1 MVANITTGKDVY
13 GALAYN
19 QEKVDRGDGKVLL
32 THIVREPADG
42 RFNVAATAEDL
53 LRWMPSHYRTEK
65 PVVHVSLNP
74 APEDRLDDG
83 QLAEIAGAY
92 MERMGWGGQP
102 YIVFKHTDI
111 GREHIHIVSV
121 QVAQGRFLGGTVL
134 FYVLGKLFGYTETFS
149 QPFFI
154 FMMGVISVFIPIS
167 ALSLIFYVVIF
178 LELLH
183 VSLEVTLF
191 FALVVVLYFLVYQ
204 RVFPETRIYLMMVPI
219 FFYFQLPA
227 CLPIFVGMF
236 CGIAGLPAILM
247 GTVIYYLSNILQQ
260 TMNQLASGSA
270 HGKVY
275 SLIAAR
281 AIDNKDLLLY
291 FVVFCLVT
299 ALVTAIRKRGV
310 AHGWNISILAGGVV
324 YLICMFIGGYLV
336 NNEINITSQIG
347 TIIGSIAI
355 ALIIQFLY
363 NVIDY
368 TREETFEFED
378 EEYYYYVRAIPK
390 VTVEEEEFNV
400 TQITVP
406 SHRFSL
412 KRKEHKQEHKEQDKE
427 KGEEI

>member
-1 MVANITTGKDVY
+1 M
-13 GALAYN
+13 
-19 QEKVDRGDGKVLL
+19 EKLLIYRERFLKFLTARG
-32 THIVREPADG
+32 R
-42 RFNVAATAEDL
+42 
-53 LRWMPSHYRTEK
+53 
-65 PVVHVSLNP
+65 
-74 APEDRLDDG
+74 
-83 QLAEIAGAY
+83 
-92 MERMGWGGQP
+92 
-102 YIVFKHTDI
+102 YIQS
-111 GREHIHIVSV
+111 GM
-121 QVAQGRFLGGTVL
+121 RFLGGTVL
-134 FYVLGKLFGYTETFS
+134 FYVLGELFGYTETFS

-236 CGIAGLPAILM
+236 CGIAGLPA
-247 GTVIYYLSNILQQ
+247 
-260 TMNQLASGSA
+260 

-299 ALVTAIRKRGV
+299 ALVTAIRKRGA

>member
-1 MVANITTGKDVY
+1 
-13 GALAYN
+13 
-19 QEKVDRGDGKVLL
+19 
-32 THIVREPADG
+32 
-42 RFNVAATAEDL
+42 
-53 LRWMPSHYRTEK
+53 
-65 PVVHVSLNP
+65 
-74 APEDRLDDG
+74 
-83 QLAEIAGAY
+83 
-92 MERMGWGGQP
+92 
-102 YIVFKHTDI
+102 
-111 GREHIHIVSV
+111 
-121 QVAQGRFLGGTVL
+121 
-134 FYVLGKLFGYTETFS
+134 
-149 QPFFI
+149 
-154 FMMGVISVFIPIS
+154 
-167 ALSLIFYVVIF
+167 
-178 LELLH
+178 
-183 VSLEVTLF
+183 
-191 FALVVVLYFLVYQ
+191 
-204 RVFPETRIYLMMVPI
+204 MVPI

-260 TMNQLASGSA
+260 TMNQLASGAA

-299 ALVTAIRKRGV
+299 ALVTAIRKRGA

-347 TIIGSIAI
+347 TIIG
-355 ALIIQFLY
+355 
-363 NVIDY
+363 
-368 TREETFEFED
+368 
-378 EEYYYYVRAIPK
+378 RAIPK

>member
-1 MVANITTGKDVY
+1 M
-13 GALAYN
+13 
-19 QEKVDRGDGKVLL
+19 EKLLIYRERFLKFLTARG
-32 THIVREPADG
+32 R
-42 RFNVAATAEDL
+42 
-53 LRWMPSHYRTEK
+53 
-65 PVVHVSLNP
+65 
-74 APEDRLDDG
+74 
-83 QLAEIAGAY
+83 
-92 MERMGWGGQP
+92 
-102 YIVFKHTDI
+102 YIQS
-111 GREHIHIVSV
+111 GM
-121 QVAQGRFLGGTVL
+121 RFLGGTVL
-134 FYVLGKLFGYTETFS
+134 FYVLGELFGYTETFS

-299 ALVTAIRKRGV
+299 ALVTAIRKRGA

-406 SHRFSL
+406 SHGFSL

>member
-1 MVANITTGKDVY
+1 M
-13 GALAYN
+13 
-19 QEKVDRGDGKVLL
+19 EKLLIYRERFLKFLTARG
-32 THIVREPADG
+32 R
-42 RFNVAATAEDL
+42 
-53 LRWMPSHYRTEK
+53 
-65 PVVHVSLNP
+65 
-74 APEDRLDDG
+74 
-83 QLAEIAGAY
+83 
-92 MERMGWGGQP
+92 
-102 YIVFKHTDI
+102 YIQS
-111 GREHIHIVSV
+111 GM
-121 QVAQGRFLGGTVL
+121 RFLGGTVL
-134 FYVLGKLFGYTETFS
+134 FYVLGELFGYTETFS

-227 CLPIFVGMF
+227 CLPIFAGMF

-299 ALVTAIRKRGV
+299 ALVTAIRKRGA

-324 YLICMFIGGYLV
+324 YLICMFIG
-336 NNEINITSQIG
+336 
-347 TIIGSIAI
+347 
-355 ALIIQFLY
+355 
-363 NVIDY
+363 
-368 TREETFEFED
+368 
-378 EEYYYYVRAIPK
+378 
-390 VTVEEEEFNV
+390 
-400 TQITVP
+400 
-406 SHRFSL
+406 
-412 KRKEHKQEHKEQDKE
+412 
-427 KGEEI
+427 

>member
-1 MVANITTGKDVY
+1 M
-13 GALAYN
+13 
-19 QEKVDRGDGKVLL
+19 EKLLIYRERFLKFLTARG
-32 THIVREPADG
+32 R
-42 RFNVAATAEDL
+42 
-53 LRWMPSHYRTEK
+53 
-65 PVVHVSLNP
+65 
-74 APEDRLDDG
+74 
-83 QLAEIAGAY
+83 
-92 MERMGWGGQP
+92 
-102 YIVFKHTDI
+102 YIQS
-111 GREHIHIVSV
+111 GM
-121 QVAQGRFLGGTVL
+121 RFLGGTVL
-134 FYVLGKLFGYTETFS
+134 FYVLGELFGYTETFS

-191 FALVVVLYFLVYQ
+191 FALVVV
-204 RVFPETRIYLMMVPI
+204 
-219 FFYFQLPA
+219 LPA

-299 ALVTAIRKRGV
+299 ALVTAIRKRGA